1 MWHERPANASAI
13 HCRMAANA
21 FTGMVKTTA
30 ATGKMHSSFG
40 PIASSP
46 AANLMHSKL

>member
-1 MWHERPANASAI
+1 VARTAGECQRNSLSL
-13 HCRMAANA
+13 AANA

-30 ATGKMHSSFG
+30 AAGKMHSSFG